1 MTVKSQYQIFS
12 KYLQLALLFA
22 VVACVPPVRADCAD
36 NRIIALFPK
45 DVSEFACANLD
56 EVRLQPWFADF
67 KGQVL
72 PRELYGLDQFLIS
85 AGIDPASQV
94 KQVAWSIGAPALAVI
109 ALVPVAHSG
118 SLTKI
123 APPLESSPDSDQ
135 FLAVI
140 AGQFDTDSIESA
152 LEARKL
158 ASIHNGE
165 QVLYPIANGGY
176 GAEVYFMAIDSDTV
190 AVGRR
195 PMLQNLIA
203 IRQGSAESLLVNQ
216 KLLSLINQVNDDA
229 TIYGVFNG
237 AGTRQAIRQLV
248 PGAGQF
254 TDSSK
259 IFTEIRSLVVS
270 AKASSSTVAVRF
282 EIATDTPQDSVM
294 LSQILQASVLVRKY
308 LAKESSPSDPAL
320 AAVLDHLSVTPNN
333 SLVDVSIDV
342 PNDQLRDLIL
352 ARAFGS

>member
-1 MTVKSQYQIFS
+1 MTANFRYHVFS
-12 KYLQLALLFA
+12 KSLQLALLFA
-22 VVACVPPVRADCAD
+22 VVACVPPVRAECAD

-72 PRELYGLDQFLIS
+72 PRELYGLDQFLLS
-85 AGIDPASQV
+85 AGINPASQV
-94 KQVAWSIGAPALAVI
+94 KQVAWSIGAPALPVI
-109 ALVPVAHSG
+109 ATSG
-118 SLTKI
+118 TLTKI
-123 APPLESSPDSDQ
+123 APPLETSPDSDQ

-152 LEARKL
+152 LEARNL
-158 ASIHNGE
+158 ACIHIGE

-176 GAEVYFMAIDSDTV
+176 GAEIYFMAIDSDTV

-195 PMLQNLIA
+195 RMLKNLIA
-203 IRQGSAESLLVNQ
+203 IQQGSAESLLVNQ
-216 KLLSLINQVNDDA
+216 NFLLLINQVNDDA
-229 TIYGVFNG
+229 TIYGIFNG
-237 AGTRQAIRQLV
+237 AGTRQAIRQLT

-259 IFTEIRSLVVS
+259 IFTEIRSLVAS
-270 AKASSSTVAVRF
+270 AKSSSSNVVVRF

-308 LAKESSPSDPAL
+308 LAKESSPPDPAL
-320 AAVLDHLSVTPNN
+320 VTILDHFSATPNN
-333 SLVDVSIDV
+333 SLVDVSFDV

-352 ARAFGS
+352 TRAFGP